1 MFVLMQG
8 DAYKVPVTL
17 LSPDNT
23 ALTPEDLADVEITIG
38 SLTRTY
44 SDGGVVYENGEWLV
58 PLTQM
63 ETFKLPVARIKAQ
76 VRVKWPDG
84 RVEGQQLGHISIDE
98 SSSKGVL

>member
-1 MFVLMQG
+1 MQG
-8 DAYKVPVTL
+8 DAYKLRIDL
-17 LSPDNT
+17 LSPDET
-23 ALTPEDLADVEITIG
+23 ALTPEDLEDVEITIG
-38 SLTRTY
+38 PLIRTY
-44 SDGGVVYENGEWLV
+44 SDGGVIFEDGAWLV

-84 RVEGQQLGHISIDE
+84 IIEGQQLGHISIDE